1 MGSFIC
7 AVWCHYL
14 SFLSLE
20 LLSISSRISQM
31 NIPSHKDDLP
41 PFVVKPQ
48 VLGYLNAREAMDCAD
63 FFGCEMGD
71 AFLLDYKTG

>member
-1 MGSFIC
+1 MLFGAITSLFFLWNSFR
-7 AVWCHYL
+7 YL
-14 SFLSLE
+14 LE
-20 LLSISSRISQM
+20 FRRRTST
-31 NIPSHKDDLP
+31 SHKDDLP

-71 AFLLDYKTG
+71 AFLLDYETG